1 MNTWKQQCLAKAAAF
16 WKPAPD
22 MVKDTEQRT
31 PMKNYSHH
39 SQRTLL
45 YAIAIA
51 GAAIGVSL
59 LTVLAQSVPQ
69 PVLSITSLG
78 TNQFQIGITNGV
90 TNALYELYWRPVLE
104 DANYPWQILTTNQA
118 GQTSFW
124 VDGGE
129 YASGFFKAAIGTNY
143 SGVWD
148 FQLANPNDP
157 SLGALSITID
167 SPINGTVLQ

>member
-1 MNTWKQQCLAKAAAF
+1 
-16 WKPAPD
+16 
-22 MVKDTEQRT
+22 
-31 PMKNYSHH
+31 MKIY
-39 SQRTLL
+39 SQRNFVWGL
-45 YAIAIA
+45 AASAVIA
-51 GAAIGVSL
+51 VSF

-90 TNALYELYWRPVLE
+90 TNALYELYWRPVLG
-104 DANYPWQILTTNQA
+104 DDPNNPWQILTTNQA

-124 VDGGE
+124 VDGGD
-129 YASGFFKAAIGTNY
+129 YASMFFKAAIGTNY

-167 SPINGTVLQ
+167 SPTNNAVLQ

>member
-1 MNTWKQQCLAKAAAF
+1 MKIYL
-16 WKPAPD
+16 
-22 MVKDTEQRT
+22 QRNVVWGLT
-31 PMKNYSHH
+31 
-39 SQRTLL
+39 
-45 YAIAIA
+45 A
-51 GAAIGVSL
+51 GAAIVVSI

-90 TNALYELYWRPVLE
+90 TNALYELHWRPVLE
-104 DANYPWQILTTNQA
+104 DATYPWQVLGTNEA

-124 VDGGE
+124 VDGGA
-129 YASGFFKAAIGTNY
+129 YPSAFFKASIGTNY
-143 SGVWD
+143 NGVWD

-167 SPINGTVLQ
+167 SPTDGQVLY

>member
-1 MNTWKQQCLAKAAAF
+1 
-16 WKPAPD
+16 
-22 MVKDTEQRT
+22 
-31 PMKNYSHH
+31 MKNYSHY

-45 YAIAIA
+45 YAIAAA

-104 DANYPWQILTTNQA
+104 DDPNNPWQMLTTNQP

-124 VDGGE
+124 VDGSE
-129 YASGFFKAAIGTNY
+129 YASMFFKAAIGTNY

-167 SPINGTVLQ
+167 SPTNNAVLQ

>member
-1 MNTWKQQCLAKAAAF
+1 MNTRRQQSLTKAAAF
-16 WKPAPD
+16 CKPMPD
-22 MVKDTEQRT
+22 TTKETEQRNT
-31 PMKNYSHH
+31 MKKY

-45 YAIAIA
+45 YAIAAA
-51 GAAIGVSL
+51 GVAIGISL
-59 LTVLAQSVPQ
+59 MTVLAQSVPQ

-104 DANYPWQILTTNQA
+104 DDPNNPWQMLTTNQT

-124 VDGGE
+124 VDGGD
-129 YASGFFKAAIGTNY
+129 YASMFFKAAIGTNY

-157 SLGALSITID
+157 SLGALAITID
-167 SPINGTVLQ
+167 SPTNGMVLQ

>member
-1 MNTWKQQCLAKAAAF
+1 
-16 WKPAPD
+16 
-22 MVKDTEQRT
+22 
-31 PMKNYSHH
+31 MKIY
-39 SQRTLL
+39 SQRNVVWGL
-45 YAIAIA
+45 AASAVIA
-51 GAAIGVSL
+51 VSI

-124 VDGGE
+124 VDGGD

-167 SPINGTVLQ
+167 SPTNNAVLQ

>member
-1 MNTWKQQCLAKAAAF
+1 
-16 WKPAPD
+16 
-22 MVKDTEQRT
+22 
-31 PMKNYSHH
+31 MKIY
-39 SQRTLL
+39 SQRNIVSGLV
-45 YAIAIA
+45 A
-51 GAAIGVSL
+51 GAAIVVSI

-90 TNALYELYWRPVLE
+90 TNALYELHWRAALE
-104 DANYPWQILTTNQA
+104 DVNSPWQLLTTNVA

-124 VDGGE
+124 IDGSE
-129 YASGFFKAAIGTNY
+129 YASGFFRAAIGTNY
-143 SGVWD
+143 SGIWD

-167 SPINGTVLQ
+167 SPLNGSVLQ